1 MPINGSGRF
10 IGPGQPIRNGLIG
23 WYDNRYKEP
32 DLDTGNN
39 WVDISGNNKDLTANS
54 SPGWSYGYYFE
65 MDGSDDYFRTTSL
78 GSIGANYSI
87 EWWGDGDA
95 DTSVDY
101 VFDWRSSSGTNYV
114 LKEYQFHDTNMNNV
128 AKINWSNGYQN
139 WHQVVATHDGTTSY
153 LYINGELAVSATG
166 GSDWTSGYL
175 TIGTDYNGGNYWNGK
190 VGCVRAYNRLL
201 SATEIRHNFMCDAGK
216 FGITIEGT
224 S

>member
-114 LKEYQFHDTNMNNV
+114 LKEYNSFDTNMNNV
-128 AKINWSNGYQN
+128 ARINWSNGYQN
-139 WHQVVATHDGTTSY
+139 WHHTAVTDTNSATA
-153 LYINGELAVSATG
+153 LYINGESVATG
-166 GSDWTSGYL
+166 TSALWSSNEL
-175 TIGTDYNGGNYWNGK
+175 TIGARYSNSSPWNGK
-190 VGCVRAYNRLL
+190 IGCVRIYDRAL

>member
-10 IGPGQPIRNGLIG
+10 IGPGQPIRDGLIG

-114 LKEYQFHDTNMNNV
+114 LKEYNSFDTNMNNV
-128 AKINWSNGYQN
+128 ARINWSNGYQN

>member
-10 IGPGQPIRNGLIG
+10 IGPGQPIRDGLIG

-114 LKEYQFHDTNMNNV
+114 LKEYNSFDTNMNNV
-128 AKINWSNGYQN
+128 ARINWSNGYQN
-139 WHQVVATHDGTTSY
+139 WHQVAATHNGTTSY
-153 LYINGELAVSATG
+153 LYINGELAASGTG

>member
-23 WYDNRYKEP
+23 WYDSRYKEP

-39 WVDISGNNKDLTANS
+39 WVDISGNNKDLTQYNS
-54 SPGWSYGYYFE
+54 PAWSYGYYFDL
-65 MDGSDDYFRTTSL
+65 DGSNDYFRTTSL

-114 LKEYQFHDTNMNNV
+114 LKEYNSFDTNMNNV
-128 AKINWSNGYQN
+128 ARINWSNGYQN